1 MCHHVFNGIMTRLFT
16 YIVLFF
22 FLNIF
27 QGQKL
32 RVSVHE
38 TTSAPEALL
47 RAEDF
52 KSAMTEIKA
61 EEGLDEML
69 FFVVDILKEEA
80 TFVSA
85 TEGAGA
91 IVTKAFGQA
100 IDNNGLAV
108 LPGVLSRKKQIM
120 PALERA

>member
-1 MCHHVFNGIMTRLFT
+1 
-16 YIVLFF
+16 VLF

-52 KSAMTEIKA
+52 KSAMTEITA

-69 FFVVDILKEEA
+69 FFVVDILKEGHLRQRHGGRRCHRLE
-80 TFVSA
+80 
-85 TEGAGA
+85 
-91 IVTKAFGQA
+91 FGQA

>member
-1 MCHHVFNGIMTRLFT
+1 MTRLFT
-16 YIVLFF
+16 YIVLF